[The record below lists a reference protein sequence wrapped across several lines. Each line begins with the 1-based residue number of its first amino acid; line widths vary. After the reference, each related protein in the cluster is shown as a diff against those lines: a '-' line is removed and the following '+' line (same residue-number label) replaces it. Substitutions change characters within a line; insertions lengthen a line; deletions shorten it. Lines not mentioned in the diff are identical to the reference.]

1 MRGRTFLKR
10 ALVIFAV
17 CLAFGVGVWTGSR
30 SQTLQEAAPA
40 QTEPPQESVSV
51 QPEPSAPAVVEPD
64 KKPSAQSTPTSGFQA
79 EAVEQ
84 QLKTKTH
91 LYKNYGTWFVFLV
104 VENTSEYTL
113 DISVDA
119 VARNAE
125 GRLVGAGQDNIPAI
139 SAGAS
144 VVFTFL
150 FDEEPVEVSYEFS
163 IKEEKWFVPI
173 LQDLSY
179 TSDPGKEKEILS
191 VTNNGE
197 KVAELVQGTVLFFVG
212 DEVVG
217 ESTAYFFDD
226 DYELK
231 PGKTLI
237 REMNCWAAY
246 DSFEVYF
253 SGWAE

>member
-125 GRLVGAGQDNIPAI
+125 A
-139 SAGAS
+139 
-144 VVFTFL
+144 
-150 FDEEPVEVSYEFS
+150 VSYTHL
-163 IKEEKWFVPI
+163 VPQ
-173 LQDLSY
+173 LRAGLSAAQPVKGENPLDFPLWLWY
-179 TSDPGKEKEILS
+179 TI
-191 VTNNGE
+191 
-197 KVAELVQGTVLFFVG
+197 
-212 DEVVG
+212 
-217 ESTAYFFDD
+217 
-226 DYELK
+226 
-231 PGKTLI
+231 
-237 REMNCWAAY
+237 
-246 DSFEVYF
+246 
-253 SGWAE
+253 

>member
-1 MRGRTFLKR
+1 MCIRDR
-10 ALVIFAV
+10 
-17 CLAFGVGVWTGSR
+17 
-30 SQTLQEAAPA
+30 
-40 QTEPPQESVSV
+40 
-51 QPEPSAPAVVEPD
+51 
-64 KKPSAQSTPTSGFQA
+64 
-79 EAVEQ
+79 
-84 QLKTKTH
+84 
-91 LYKNYGTWFVFLV
+91 
-104 VENTSEYTL
+104 EYTL

-237 REMNCWAAY
+237 L
-246 DSFEVYF
+246 SLIHI
-253 SGWAE
+253 